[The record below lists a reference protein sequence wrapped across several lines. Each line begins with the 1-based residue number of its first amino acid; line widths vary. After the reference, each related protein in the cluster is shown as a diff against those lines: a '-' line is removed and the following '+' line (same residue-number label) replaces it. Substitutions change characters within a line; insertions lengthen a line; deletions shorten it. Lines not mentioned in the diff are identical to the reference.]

1 MKLETLGIYI
11 YIYMRRHE
19 QVWGALAQDE
29 DSVCKARVRILLYE
43 RFPRFRPRSRPRARR
58 APRVARGLVGSW
70 VFVGLRASPIVL
82 RPEISHLLVIR
93 RDARTRLRLFHVNY
107 VKFARVNVHVVRQCG
122 LNAAK

>member
-11 YIYMRRHE
+11 YVYMRRHE

-58 APRVARGLVGSW
+58 APRVARGSGGLMGFRGIKGVADRIKAGDISSARYPAGCSNPAA
-70 VFVGLRASPIVL
+70 FVPRKLREICPDERACCAPM
-82 RPEISHLLVIR
+82 RP
-93 RDARTRLRLFHVNY
+93 
-107 VKFARVNVHVVRQCG
+107 
-122 LNAAK
+122 